1 MGTQRG
7 GKLHSLHRTPIIR
20 LYPFNSNLFGY
31 FYFQGSKAG
40 TYDEGLVRTIFND
53 ELLKGDTSRLQ
64 LLELSGY
71 LENFLWRHYTDDR
84 SFEHTFSILMM
95 VNEKFREGIPVF
107 ESLSL
112 EPAKF
117 HIFFKAVVKIAER
130 FEIPLCAPE
139 NEHLVKQYVTYIHF
153 LVNTFRSLEDPVVR
167 SSTLRYLSLPLWCSL
182 SKGRLAE
189 ELEKFPQI
197 NRHWQHLQSQTEISV
212 AAPSS
217 SSKIPEPNPSSPEPN
232 PSSKK
237 GSTKKRKVAT
247 KKGDVP
253 VVTENSTSP
262 AATVPITVPVKDTS
276 DSTWIYGL
284 LKVYLRTVEETSA
297 EDPSTLG
304 TRTMSNV
311 IRYLER
317 FSEFI
322 VDLLSQIPT
331 RRFLNTLLDDMH
343 LLVRCRRSAVFT
355 NQHGK
360 LFSQLV
366 GMIDSCMHFEVH
378 DQTGR
383 ALAPQEMMRIQN
395 DRIHKLQTLAFAQYP
410 TILKD
415 LVFSSSGELAK
426 ADTLRKHFELLT
438 TAQLTDI
445 AAKLA
450 RLSNSDL
457 EAFKGPGVDSEST
470 DLVPVAAKTSVT
482 LLSPVEFLEDSPQ
495 RSFVMDVLI
504 DSLSSR
510 RSQLEALNRLSLYP
524 SEELL
529 WDQYQVPIGNTYS
542 SDRPLALPKLNLQF
556 LTVHDYLLRNFE
568 LFRLESAFEIRE
580 DLIDSIRRMGPRS
593 GLKGQTLFGGW
604 ARMALPIISASID
617 EVSLVNISCI
627 IIYFL

>member
-1 MGTQRG
+1 
-7 GKLHSLHRTPIIR
+7 
-20 LYPFNSNLFGY
+20 
-31 FYFQGSKAG
+31 
-40 TYDEGLVRTIFND
+40 
-53 ELLKGDTSRLQ
+53 
-64 LLELSGY
+64 
-71 LENFLWRHYTDDR
+71 
-84 SFEHTFSILMM
+84 MM

-197 NRHWQHLQSQTEISV
+197 NRHWQHLQSQTETTV

-627 IIYFL
+627 IIDFL

>member
-1 MGTQRG
+1 
-7 GKLHSLHRTPIIR
+7 
-20 LYPFNSNLFGY
+20 
-31 FYFQGSKAG
+31 
-40 TYDEGLVRTIFND
+40 
-53 ELLKGDTSRLQ
+53 
-64 LLELSGY
+64 
-71 LENFLWRHYTDDR
+71 
-84 SFEHTFSILMM
+84 MM

-182 SKGRLAE
+182 SKGRLTE

-197 NRHWQHLQSQTEISV
+197 NRHWQHLQSQTETTV

-627 IIYFL
+627 IIDFL